1 MTLDQLSNL
10 VKDPK
15 LFGILIVRPFGLL
28 LQWLYSIVQ
37 NYGIAVILVR
47 AAGKAGLHP
56 ADHQEQE
63 EYARHERDERRAPA
77 AAEEVRE
84 QPRQAERRDAE
95 AV

>member
-56 ADHQEQE
+56 ADHQE
-63 EYARHERDERRAPA
+63 
-77 AAEEVRE
+77 
-84 QPRQAERRDAE
+84 
-95 AV
+95 